1 MEPNA
6 NQPNFE
12 TNPLTDQPVPPAQE
26 PTASPVSQPP
36 SLPTVIGSP
45 GAIYG
50 PNPAPVDTVAPTP
63 EPGLASSN
71 VDSVEP
77 RSSEPATV
85 PEVANLS
92 GYAVSAPPNQ
102 TLVPESVPL
111 APPLGAV
118 VAGDMSA
125 PAGQMVTPQ
134 VTAGAMA
141 PPSVSSSKSR
151 KLPKKALIAVAGII
165 LLALGGAGYYFGYY
179 TNSSVVYGQSLSNAG
194 KAYDKLV
201 TYLDVQTKIGNKG
214 YSGDG
219 SYKIVSGDTTT
230 DGKIA
235 VKTDGTNS
243 DTNFDV
249 GLGVTRVSVETRT
262 IKQAA
267 GVTPDIY
274 LKATGLKGVG
284 ALTGSPQFG
293 TALDQLEGKWIV
305 VDHTLI
311 DNLAKSA
318 AQTGSGMTAPT
329 RDQVV
334 DEFHAFG
341 KVNQQY
347 VFSTKKDKAV
357 TTVVKTYG
365 TETIEGHKV
374 IHYKVAFVKDNVK
387 KYITAQRDALNSSQ
401 LGVWIKKN
409 NYKASVDS
417 SYDQLVKSADGIKSS
432 DTIDVWSDINTRVLY
447 KVRVSDK
454 KNPATNYVDL
464 GLDYKNSA
472 SYPFFISAQS
482 KDGTSSSN
490 GSLVATLDTKSN
502 SLTLKA
508 NLKQTGSSSSSID
521 GTFTFK
527 PSNDTLKIAAPTG
540 AEPLSQVLD
549 QLGLGS
555 LLTSYSNAGVG
566 ANDTRR
572 QADIRSIQTQ
582 AEVFFAQNG
591 YYPSLAQFNSA
602 VWRKTNMSSLD
613 IAALKDPEGS
623 ASVLALAS
631 AAHSYAYQAKAANG
645 ASCDGLGST
654 TCASYTL
661 TATLS
666 DGTVYTKTSLD

>member
-12 TNPLTDQPVPPAQE
+12 TNPLADQPVPPAQQ
-26 PTASPVSQPP
+26 PTGSLVSQPLSP
-36 SLPTVIGSP
+36 PTVIGSP

-50 PNPAPVDTVAPTP
+50 PNPAPVDALATTL
-63 EPGLASSN
+63 EPGLASSS
-71 VDSVEP
+71 VESVEP
-77 RSSEPATV
+77 RSPEPVAV
-85 PEVANLS
+85 PEVANLP
-92 GYAVSAPPNQ
+92 GYAVAMPSNQ
-102 TLVPESVPL
+102 TLVPESVSL

-151 KLPKKALIAVAGII
+151 KLPKKALIAVAGVI

-179 TNSSVVYGQSLSNAG
+179 TNSSVVYSQSLSNAG

-201 TYLDVQTKIGNKG
+201 TYLDLQTAIGNKG
-214 YSGDG
+214 YTGDG

-235 VKTDGTNS
+235 VKTDGKNS

-329 RDQVV
+329 RNQVV
-334 DEFHAFG
+334 DELHAFG

-401 LGVWIKKN
+401 LGDWIKKN

-472 SYPFFISAQS
+472 SYPFFISTQS
-482 KDGTSSSN
+482 KDGTTSSN

-502 SLTLKA
+502 SLTLRA
-508 NLKQTGSSSSSID
+508 NFKQTGSSSSSID

-527 PSNDTLKIAAPTG
+527 PSNVTLKIAVPTG

-631 AAHSYAYQAKAANG
+631 AAHSYAYQAKAATG

-666 DGTVYTKTSLD
+666 DGTVYTKSSLD